1 MLVFFFIVIPIVSLG
16 FLHLVFM
23 IEERLTD
30 ESYL

>member
-16 FLHLVFM
+16 FLQFVLM
-23 IEERLTD
+23 LEERLND